1 MQNNIKA
8 LTLASYLSMLFLGI
22 SSAFVG
28 ATARNIDLT
37 PFQIGLFLT
46 IQNIG
51 FMLAVMF
58 SGALADTLE
67 KPRILLVGSLILA
80 FSFFTFYMTG
90 IFWLN
95 LVIMMLIGAGVGTYE
110 GVTDAMLLDMH
121 DRRQSLHINVNHF
134 FVTFGA
140 ILITLYLIALQMDW
154 RIALVQSAV
163 VVLLLAL
170 FYAFARLKP
179 KEKQVEPY
187 WQRLRILTRDPLV
200 VALFIATVMVVGVE
214 IGTIGI
220 LTTYLMD
227 LRGFTQTT
235 SKIGLLTF
243 FSGVAA
249 GRLIIGFFGRSE
261 RITQNILLLFG
272 SATIVYGLL
281 YYLNLG
287 QWSYITTFLSGLA
300 ISALLPL
307 MITLAGQLYPQMAG
321 TVVGSIKVAIPIGG
335 ILVPLLMSILSRS
348 TTFEVTLIVFPL
360 ALLIAFVVLFLA
372 FRTIPATNKPA
383 VRRDLD
389 RQL

>member
-22 SSAFVG
+22 SNAFVG

-46 IQNIG
+46 IQNLG
-51 FMLAVMF
+51 FMLAVMA

-80 FSFFTFYMTG
+80 FSFFTFYLTG

-121 DRRQSLHINVNHF
+121 DRRQGLHINVNHF
-134 FVTFGA
+134 FVTFGS
-140 ILITLYLIALQMDW
+140 ILITVYLISLQMDW

-163 VVLLLAL
+163 IVLLLAL

-187 WQRLRILTRDPLV
+187 MQRLRILTREPLV
-200 VALFIATVMVVGVE
+200 VALFFATAMVVGVE
-214 IGTIGI
+214 LGTIGI

-227 LRGFTQTT
+227 VRGFTQTT
-235 SKIGLLTF
+235 SKIGLVTF

-249 GRLIIGFFGRSE
+249 GRLIIGFFSRSE
-261 RITQNILLLFG
+261 RITQTILFLFG

-321 TVVGSIKVAIPIGG
+321 TVIGSIKVAIPIGG

-360 ALLIAFVVLFLA
+360 ALLLAFIALFLA
-372 FRTIPATNKPA
+372 FRTIPKTN
-383 VRRDLD
+383 
-389 RQL
+389 

>member
-1 MQNNIKA
+1 MQNNIKV
-8 LTLASYLSMLFLGI
+8 LTLASYLSMFFLGI
-22 SSAFVG
+22 STAFVG
-28 ATARNIDLT
+28 ATARNIDLS

-46 IQNIG
+46 IQNVG
-51 FMLAVMF
+51 FIVAVMA

-80 FSFFTFYMTG
+80 FSFFSFYLTG

-95 LVIMMLIGAGVGTYE
+95 LVIMMFIGAGVGTYE

-121 DRRQSLHINVNHF
+121 ARRQGMHINVNHF
-134 FVTFGA
+134 FVTFGS
-140 ILITLYLIALQMDW
+140 ILITLYLISLQMDW
-154 RIALVQSAV
+154 RIALVQSALI
-163 VVLLLAL
+163 VLLLAL

-187 WQRLRILTRDPLV
+187 WQRIRILTREPLV
-200 VALFIATVMVVGVE
+200 VALFFATVMVVGVE
-214 IGTIGI
+214 LGTIGI

-235 SKIGLLTF
+235 SKIGLVTF

-249 GRLIIGFFGRSE
+249 GRLIVGFFGRNE
-261 RITQNILLLFG
+261 RITQTILFLFG

-281 YYLNLG
+281 YYLDLG
-287 QWSYITTFLSGLA
+287 QWSYVTTFLSGLA

-321 TVVGSIKVAIPIGG
+321 TVIGSIKVAIPVGG
-335 ILVPLLMSILSRS
+335 ILLPLLMSLLSRS
-348 TTFEVTLIVFPL
+348 TTFEVTLIVFPV
-360 ALLIAFVVLFLA
+360 ALLAAFIVLFLA
-372 FRTIPATNKPA
+372 FRAMPATNEITG
-383 VRRDLD
+383 
-389 RQL
+389 